1 MCTSLKEYIIN
12 NPNSLKHFMY
22 TDDIGDQLCDR
33 VLSVLFE
40 IWLHACAKSFPS
52 PRMWKTLT
60 ELAQSWRHRTSL
72 ITQWN
77 RINLALTSRL
87 LSVLYGSSF
96 FKHSIGNNSFSSY
109 QLKTNLCD
117 V

>member
-1 MCTSLKEYIIN
+1 
-12 NPNSLKHFMY
+12 MY